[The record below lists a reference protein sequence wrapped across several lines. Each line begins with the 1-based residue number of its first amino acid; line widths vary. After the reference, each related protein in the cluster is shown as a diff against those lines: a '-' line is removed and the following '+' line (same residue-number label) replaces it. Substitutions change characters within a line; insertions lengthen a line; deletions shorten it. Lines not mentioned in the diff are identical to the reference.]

1 MSGYPPARK
10 PALEKQARSFWNE
23 NEGGLKRLELNEPS
37 PKPMLKSRQEMV
49 MAGGRLSQILGYPK
63 SVGQIYVFLFFST
76 EPQSLDDIA
85 GKLAI
90 SKASV
95 SNGVRQ
101 LLGWGVV
108 RQVWV
113 QGDRKEFVEI
123 VEDVSA
129 LFKAGYSDFV
139 KPRVS
144 SAKRRIGEIGN
155 YLDEE
160 YQNGD
165 LTDQE
170 HELAQK
176 RYEKLK
182 KIQRRFERV
191 LPLLE
196 RIL

>member
-1 MSGYPPARK
+1 
-10 PALEKQARSFWNE
+10 
-23 NEGGLKRLELNEPS
+23 
-37 PKPMLKSRQEMV
+37 
-49 MAGGRLSQILGYPK
+49 MAGGRLSQILGCPK
-63 SVGQIYVFLFFST
+63 SVGQIYGFLFFST
-76 EPQSLDDIA
+76 EPQCLDDIA

-108 RQVWV
+108 RQVWI

-123 VEDVSA
+123 VEDVST
-129 LFKAGYSDFV
+129 LFRAGYSDFV

-160 YQNGD
+160 HQNGD

>member
-1 MSGYPPARK
+1 
-10 PALEKQARSFWNE
+10 
-23 NEGGLKRLELNEPS
+23 
-37 PKPMLKSRQEMV
+37 MLKSRQEMV

-63 SVGQIYVFLFFST
+63 SVGQIYGFLFFST

-123 VEDVSA
+123 VEDVST
-129 LFKAGYSDFV
+129 LFRAGYSDFV